1 MPHSRILIL
10 AGTGEARELANALH
24 AKGVDVVTSF
34 AGVTKD
40 PLLPAG
46 EIHVGGFGGTS
57 GLLDFLAS
65 SQITSVIDA
74 THPFAAQMSRQAHEA
89 CQHLQLSLMRLER
102 SAWSPQDGDNWHQV
116 QSAQEAA
123 ELLPGGARVFLTTG
137 HKWLDVFLNRAD
149 LSGVVRTIEPPRTAL
164 PPHWT
169 LLLDRPPHRLEDEMQ
184 LLTKEKITHLVS
196 KNAGGAATAAKLEAA
211 RRTGCAVVM
220 IARPSKPQCITVA
233 TVDEALLGIMGK
245 PG

>member
-46 EIHVGGFGGTS
+46 EIHVGGFGGTT
-57 GLLDFLAS
+57 GFVEYLAKS
-65 SQITSVIDA
+65 KFTSVVDA

-89 CQHLQLSLMRLER
+89 CLQLHMPLLRLER
-102 SAWSPQDGDNWHQV
+102 PAWNPQTGDRWQHV
-116 QSAQEAA
+116 TSIQEAA
-123 ELLPGGARVFLTTG
+123 DILPTDARVLLTTG
-137 HKWLDVFLNRAD
+137 HRGLEAFLDRAD
-149 LSGVVRTIEPPRTAL
+149 LSGVIRTIEPPKTAL

-169 LLLDRPPHRLEDEMQ
+169 LLLDRPPHRLDDEMR
-184 LLTKEKITHLVS
+184 LLESAHITHLVC

-211 RRTGCAVVM
+211 RNAGVAVVI
-220 IARPSKPQCITVA
+220 IARPEKPKCHVISSVA
-233 TVDEALLGIMGK
+233 EALLGIMGK